1 MQTEVERQ
9 PKNTVKV
16 KVTIPK
22 ERVKSA
28 YDEAVT
34 VAVENVEVPGFRKG
48 KAPKETAEGHLDQAV
63 VRTKALEK
71 LLDEALGT
79 IVKEHHLHPVVS
91 PRVEI
96 NHFEPD
102 TDFIFTAVIVERPV
116 IKIGD
121 YKKALADAGTSSEKT
136 LYGPDGTPLNKK
148 TGTEEGT
155 NEMINK
161 GVSAVLSVTEA
172 EIADILVDDE
182 VNQMLSR
189 LVDQT
194 GKLGLTIE
202 EYLKSVG
209 KSVESLKTE
218 YRSHAEKNLKTGL
231 MLSEVAALE
240 GIKVEDK
247 EIDEAINGAPDEAS
261 RKNLNTP
268 ESRLYIETV
277 LRNNKTVQRLISLME
292 GTISKATNEP
302 ESDKIIT

>member
-16 KVTIPK
+16 KATIPK
-22 ERVKSA
+22 ERVKIA
-28 YDEAVT
+28 YDTAVAG
-34 VAVENVEVPGFRKG
+34 AVENIEVPGFRKG
-48 KAPKETAEGHLDQAV
+48 KAPKEAAEENLDQAV

-71 LLDEALGT
+71 LLEEALGA

-96 NHFEPD
+96 THFEPD
-102 TDFIFTAVIVERPV
+102 ADFVFTAVIVERPI

-121 YKKALADAGTSSEKT
+121 YKKVLSDAGGSNEKT
-136 LYGPDGTPLNKK
+136 IYGPDGSPLNKK
-148 TGTEEGT
+148 PGTEEGT
-155 NEMINK
+155 NEMINRC
-161 GVSAVLSVTEA
+161 VNAVLSVTEA

-202 EYLKSVG
+202 EYLKSAG
-209 KSVESLKTE
+209 KTAESLKTE
-218 YRSHAEKNLKTGL
+218 YRMLAEKNLKTGL
-231 MLSEVAALE
+231 MLSEVSVLE
-240 GIKVEDK
+240 EIKVEDK
-247 EIDEAINGAPDEAS
+247 EIDDAIFGAPDETS
-261 RKNLNTP
+261 RKNLSTS
-268 ESRLYIETV
+268 ESRQYIETV

-292 GTISKATNEP
+292 GPISKATKSA
-302 ESDKIIT
+302 ESDRIIS

>member
-22 ERVKSA
+22 ERVRA
-28 YDEAVT
+28 TYDEAVA
-34 VAVENVEVPGFRKG
+34 VAVENIEVPGFRKG
-48 KAPKETAEGHLDQAV
+48 KAPRPAAEGHLDQAV

-71 LLDEALGT
+71 LLDEALGA
-79 IVKEHHLHPVVS
+79 IIKEHHLHPVVS

-102 TDFIFTAVIVERPV
+102 ADFVFSAVIVERPV

-121 YKKALADAGTSSEKT
+121 YKKALADAGGTNEKT
-136 LYGPDGTPLNKK
+136 LYGPDGSPLNKK
-148 TGTEEGT
+148 PVTEKGT

-161 GVSAVLSVTEA
+161 GVNAVLSVTEA

-202 EYLKSVG
+202 EYLKSAG
-209 KSVESLKTE
+209 KTAESLKTE
-218 YRSHAEKNLKTGL
+218 YRMLAEKNLKTGL
-231 MLSEVAALE
+231 MLSEVASLE
-240 GIKVEDK
+240 KIRVEDK
-247 EIDEAINGAPDEAS
+247 EIDDAVNGAPDPAS
-261 RKNLNTP
+261 RKNLGTP

-292 GTISKATNEP
+292 TLVSKATKSP
-302 ESDKIIT
+302 ESDNIIS